1 LRILFCGAD
10 DFSIASLRAVVE
22 AQRHVPGLIHDIHV
36 LHRTAKPT
44 GRGLTKLREVP
55 IKQVATEELNLPT
68 HAIDTFTGWTP
79 PVSVNLIIAVSFGL
93 LVPPRILGHAQYGGL
108 NVHPSLLPDLHGP
121 APIQHAIIKRRQYT
135 GVTIQTLHP
144 QHFDQGTILAQT
156 PHPGVAIPREI
167 TAPELERQLAKAGAE
182 LLVDVLKKRKFV
194 PPHEPAGWY
203 ATSNGPVSH
212 APKATKH
219 DLFVD
224 FEQHTL
230 ADILARQHAFGNPW
244 CMLPNGHRLILHE
257 VVDTGI
263 IDAAQR
269 APGLFVDP
277 TLTGGQRLPLIR
289 AACGNIGTLKK
300 STDEGKKLG
309 HGNDKLLRM
318 LASSSVSS

>member
-1 LRILFCGAD
+1 M
-10 DFSIASLRAVVE
+10 
-22 AQRHVPGLIHDIHV
+22 
-36 LHRTAKPT
+36 
-44 GRGLTKLREVP
+44 P

-68 HAIDTFTGWTP
+68 HAVDTFTGWTP

-144 QHFDQGTILAQT
+144 QHFDQGAILAQT
-156 PHPGVAIPREI
+156 PHPGVAIPRGI

-182 LLVDVLKKRKFV
+182 LLVDVLKTRKFV

-212 APKATKH
+212 APKTTKD
-219 DLFVD
+219 DLFID
-224 FEQHTL
+224 FGQHTL

-244 CMLPNGHRLILHE
+244 CTLPNGHRLILHE

-300 STDEGKKLG
+300 STYEGKKLG
-309 HGNDKLLRM
+309 HGNDKLLRI
-318 LASSSVSS
+318 LAPPNVSS